1 MEQVF
6 EMLMGVN
13 WGEVV
18 TTVVGFF
25 NCLYWFVNT
34 VCIICTVFTLD
45 LFDVYLEETIRN
57 YLRCKI
63 KKMFWETGDKAFGKV
78 RQLVMDT
85 HKVHLLS
92 VILVSIYH
100 YLHYYL
106 SKIKILRLFM
116 TRPRTTSVATA
127 TLFPIAKPHSLISS
141 SSPAKP

>member
-63 KKMFWETGDKAFGKV
+63 KKCSGRPE
-78 RQLVMDT
+78 
-85 HKVHLLS
+85 
-92 VILVSIYH
+92 
-100 YLHYYL
+100 
-106 SKIKILRLFM
+106 IKPL
-116 TRPRTTSVATA
+116 
-127 TLFPIAKPHSLISS
+127 AKFDNL
-141 SSPAKP
+141 

>member
-34 VCIICTVFTLD
+34 VCTICTVFTLD

-63 KKMFWETGDKAFGKV
+63 
-78 RQLVMDT
+78 
-85 HKVHLLS
+85 
-92 VILVSIYH
+92 
-100 YLHYYL
+100 
-106 SKIKILRLFM
+106 
-116 TRPRTTSVATA
+116 
-127 TLFPIAKPHSLISS
+127 
-141 SSPAKP
+141 

>member
-63 KKMFWETGDKAFGKV
+63 KKNVLGD
-78 RQLVMDT
+78 R
-85 HKVHLLS
+85 
-92 VILVSIYH
+92 
-100 YLHYYL
+100 
-106 SKIKILRLFM
+106 R
-116 TRPRTTSVATA
+116 
-127 TLFPIAKPHSLISS
+127 
-141 SSPAKP
+141 